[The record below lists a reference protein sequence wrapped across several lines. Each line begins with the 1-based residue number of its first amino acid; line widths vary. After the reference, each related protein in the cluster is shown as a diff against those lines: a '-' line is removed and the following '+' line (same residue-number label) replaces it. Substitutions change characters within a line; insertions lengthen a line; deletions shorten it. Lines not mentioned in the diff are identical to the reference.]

1 MNFKK
6 KSENSISKKKIQKIH
21 FQKKN
26 LKMHF
31 SKKKIFQILNPRVFC
46 VLQQRIKSG
55 AGMQASKVKARFQG
69 SEAFVLLTTDG
80 VAVRSPKRRDAPN
93 ALKTSADLLHVSQHP
108 HLVRISSIEDGV
120 IYMECMRVSLQ
131 NHRPPGKTF
140 AFHINL
146 CVALAIAQGIH
157 HLHTNNMDHGDLCPA
172 NVLLAWQ
179 ENKMQVK
186 LSDFYNKSTG
196 TRRTAAYAAPEV
208 VRAPKDIMFSAD
220 IWAFA
225 CCVLFLEGVE
235 PFHGFS
241 EDPAKLFYVAVHN
254 CVAFKDGDTF
264 KQFKLDDCA
273 YAPARHVGAT
283 AWRDVLA
290 HAFLPEPSRLTSQ
303 QLCDQ
308 LAVLPIS
315 PPAKSKTH
323 PSRVP
328 LKRLNLG

>member
-1 MNFKK
+1 
-6 KSENSISKKKIQKIH
+6 
-21 FQKKN
+21 
-26 LKMHF
+26 
-31 SKKKIFQILNPRVFC
+31 
-46 VLQQRIKSG
+46 
-55 AGMQASKVKARFQG
+55 MQATKVKAHFQG

-80 VAVRSPKRRDAPN
+80 VAVRTPKRRDA
-93 ALKTSADLLHVSQHP
+93 AAAMKASADLLHVSQHP

-131 NHRPPGKTF
+131 HHRPPGKTF
-140 AFHINL
+140 AFHIQL
-146 CVALAIAQGIH
+146 HIALAIAQGIH

-196 TRRTAAYAAPEV
+196 SRRTAAYAAPEV
-208 VRAPKDIMFSAD
+208 VRAPRDIMCAAD

-225 CCVLFLEGVE
+225 CCLLFLEGVE

-241 EDPAKLFYVAVHN
+241 EDPAKLFYVAVHH

-273 YAPARHVGAT
+273 YAPARHVGGT

-290 HAFLPEPSRLTSQ
+290 RAFMPEPLRLTSE
-303 QLCDQ
+303 QLCDH
-308 LAVLPIS
+308 LAVLPAS
-315 PPAKSKTH
+315 PPAKNKTL
-323 PSRVP
+323 PARVP
-328 LKRLNLG
+328 LKRIN

>member
-1 MNFKK
+1 M
-6 KSENSISKKKIQKIH
+6 E
-21 FQKKN
+21 
-26 LKMHF
+26 
-31 SKKKIFQILNPRVFC
+31 
-46 VLQQRIKSG
+46 
-55 AGMQASKVKARFQG
+55 ATKVKAHFQG

-93 ALKTSADLLHVSQHP
+93 TLKASADLLHVSQHP
-108 HLVRISSIEDGV
+108 HLVCISSIEDGV

-146 CVALAIAQGIH
+146 CVALAIAKGIC
-157 HLHTNNMDHGDLCPA
+157 HLHEHGMDHGDLCPA
-172 NVLLAWQ
+172 NVLLAWPKGQ
-179 ENKMQVK
+179 MQVK

-208 VRAPKDIMFSAD
+208 VRAPKDVMFSAD
-220 IWAFA
+220 VWAFA

-241 EDPAKLFYVAVHN
+241 EDPAKLFYVALHY

-283 AWRDVLA
+283 AWREILT

-308 LAVLPIS
+308 LAVLTSS
-315 PPAKSKTH
+315 PA
-323 PSRVP
+323 RVP
-328 LKRLNLG
+328 LKRMN